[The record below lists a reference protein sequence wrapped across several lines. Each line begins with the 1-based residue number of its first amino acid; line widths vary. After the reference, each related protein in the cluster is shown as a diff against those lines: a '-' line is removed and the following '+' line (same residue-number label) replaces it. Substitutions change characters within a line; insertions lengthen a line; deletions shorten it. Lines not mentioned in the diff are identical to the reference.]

1 MPVVTSKKMFAD
13 AYKNGYAVGA
23 FNVNNMEI
31 IQGIAAA
38 ATENHAP
45 LILQVSKG
53 ARAYANHT
61 YLMKLIEAA
70 IEDAEQNAGFALP
83 ICVHLDHGDTFE
95 LCKSCID
102 GGFSSV
108 MIDGSSKPYE
118 ENVKLTRQVV
128 EYAHDHGVVV
138 EGELGTLAGI
148 EDDVKVS
155 AEDSSYTRP
164 EEVEDFVNRTGVDS
178 LAIAIG
184 TSHGAYKFT
193 AAQCTRN
200 AEGLLVPP
208 PLRFDILEEV
218 EKRLP
223 DFPIVLHGSS
233 SVPQKFVKIINENG
247 GKMPDAVGI
256 PEEQLREAARMAV
269 CKINIDS
276 DLRLAMTACIRQYF
290 NEHPDH
296 FDPRQYLKPARA
308 AIKDMVAHKIIDV
321 LGCNDRADA
330 AL

>member
-38 ATENHAP
+38 ATEHHAP

-53 ARAYANHT
+53 ARAYANHI

-70 IEDAEQNAGFALP
+70 IEDAEQHAGFALP

-118 ENVKLTRQVV
+118 ENIKLTKQVV
-128 EYAHDHGVVV
+128 EYAHDHGGVV

-148 EDDVKVS
+148 EDEIQVS

-164 EEVEDFVNRTGVDS
+164 EEVEDFVTRTGVDS

-223 DFPIVLHGSS
+223 EFPIVLHGSS
-233 SVPQKFVKIINENG
+233 SVPQEFVKIINANG

-276 DLRLAMTACIRQYF
+276 DLRLAMTACIRLYMA
-290 NEHPDH
+290 EHPDH
-296 FDPRQYLKPARA
+296 FDPRQYLKPARE
-308 AIKDMVAHKIIDV
+308 AIKNMVAHKIVDV
-321 LGCNDRADA
+321 LGCNDRAAA